1 MIVTI
6 DGPAGSG
13 KSTAAR
19 RLAERLGFDFL
30 DTGAMYRAV
39 ALEVLSRGID
49 IHDVGRVSQVADTA
63 EIEALG
69 PIVRAGGRD
78 VTADIRTPEVTSA
91 ASKVAAIPEVRTAL
105 VRLQRQAA
113 ERRNIVSEGRDQG
126 TVVFPHA
133 ECKFYLTADPNER
146 ARRRQL
152 ELAEQGETI
161 AVEDLLRQ
169 ILERDNRDQTR
180 DTAPLRPADDAI
192 RIDTSHLSP
201 DEMVGRL
208 ESLVRER
215 MDRTR

>member
-49 IHDVGRVSQVADTA
+49 IHDVGRVSQVADAA

-113 ERRNIVSEGRDQG
+113 E
-126 TVVFPHA
+126 
-133 ECKFYLTADPNER
+133 
-146 ARRRQL
+146 
-152 ELAEQGETI
+152 
-161 AVEDLLRQ
+161 
-169 ILERDNRDQTR
+169 
-180 DTAPLRPADDAI
+180 
-192 RIDTSHLSP
+192 
-201 DEMVGRL
+201 
-208 ESLVRER
+208 
-215 MDRTR
+215 